1 MSRQMRC
8 RSCGED
14 EVIVARSYCESC
26 FGPLEVVYDY
36 DAIRANVDR
45 DAVAARPR
53 GVFRFAE
60 LLPVDEVPAFS
71 HEVGETPLMPAPRL
85 AKALGLTE
93 VFLKND
99 AVNAPTLSFKDRVV
113 AMALG
118 KAKELGFDKVGCAST
133 GNLANSVAAQSR
145 RADLEA
151 FILIPT
157 GLEAAK
163 ILGSAVYNTT
173 LVEVE
178 GVYDDVNRLCAQL
191 ADQLPI
197 GFVNV
202 NLRPFYAEGS
212 KTFGFEIAEALGW
225 RAPDAVVCPMA
236 GGSLIGKIHKAF
248 SELETLGWIEKNGAR
263 MYGAQAAGCQP
274 IVDGFERGDD
284 EIQPVKP
291 NTIAKSLAIGN
302 PADGYFASKL
312 IRKTGGVAT
321 GVSDEEIVAGMRMLA
336 DCEGVFAETA
346 GGVTVAVTKRL
357 AEGGHLKA
365 GETVVLA
372 ITGNGLKTSDALSTE
387 LPPPKRIQA
396 KTSQFV
402 AIFEGAH
409 A

>member
-1 MSRQMRC
+1 M
-8 RSCGED
+8 
-14 EVIVARSYCESC
+14 ARSYCEEC

-45 DAVAARPR
+45 DAVTLRPR
-53 GVFRFAE
+53 SVFRFAE
-60 LLPVDEVPAFS
+60 LLPVEEVPAFS
-71 HEVGETPLMPAPRL
+71 HEVGETPLMRAPRL
-85 AKALGLTE
+85 AKVLGLTE
-93 VFLKND
+93 LFLKND

-118 KAKELGFDKVGCAST
+118 KAKELGFSKVGCAST

-151 FILIPT
+151 YILIPT

-163 ILGSAVYNTT
+163 ILGTAVYDTT

-202 NLRPFYAEGS
+202 NLRPYYAEGS
-212 KTFGFEIAEALGW
+212 KTFGYEIAESLGW

-248 SELETLGWIEKNGAR
+248 SELATLGWIDGNRTR

-274 IVDGFERGDD
+274 IVDAFERGDD
-284 EIQPVKP
+284 EILPVKP

-302 PADGYFASKL
+302 PADGFFASKL
-312 IRKTGGVAT
+312 IRNTGGVAT
-321 GVSDEEIVAGMRMLA
+321 GVSDEEIIEGMRLLA
-336 DCEGVFAETA
+336 ATEGVFAETA
-346 GGVTVAVTKRL
+346 GGVTVAVAKKL
-357 AEGGHLKA
+357 AAAGHLKA

-372 ITGNGLKTSDALSTE
+372 ITGNGLKTSDALAAR
-387 LPPPKRIQA
+387 LPPPKHIKA
-396 KTSQFV
+396 KTDEFV
-402 AIFEGAH
+402 AIFEGA
-409 A
+409 AK